1 MQIANVGSIEYHNL
15 SLLQALLWP
24 DQELTKTS
32 LGSLGVRI
40 GYFFRSVPK
49 GEEAW
54 VRFQNIPAVEI
65 AAEDQTRSSPTYTY
79 LLNRHWTKVLLGGN
93 VVNSLS
99 EQILADLSRAPIEYP
114 AAMLQPADS
123 HPQDDMTQNDFRR
136 IADYIPMLRDSIAK
150 RVKEITDK
158 ANRFVEA
165 SRHRDHD
172 LHLTFKMVGEHFNEF
187 AVRFDKVYPK
197 VPKGGLFLG
206 EGAKCEIDIHPDD
219 TLTHNVFNRILVLE
233 KSINRDIRRYERL
246 GEFTEAGLK
255 AFRQEVKTLL
265 YAASH
270 FSKRLYPFDG
280 VHGRQMLEK
289 VADEILRKLHAVG
302 GNIGLDISS
311 WICWQYYEDTTIPP
325 TIRTDEGLDF
335 KEDILNSYTESF
347 INHLTGVLMDIQSP
361 YVRPY
366 SYVVKADPSDGI
378 KVGSIRRSA

>member
-1 MQIANVGSIEYHNL
+1 MQIANVGSIEHHNL

-32 LGSLGVRI
+32 VGSLGVRI

-54 VRFQNIPAVEI
+54 VRFQNIPAVEVTD
-65 AAEDQTRSSPTYTY
+65 EQKTHSSPTYTY

-114 AAMLQPADS
+114 SSWLVPAPA
-123 HPQDDMTQNDFRR
+123 HPQDSMTQNDFRR
-136 IADYIPMLRDSIAK
+136 IADYIPLLRDSIAK

-165 SRHRDHD
+165 SRCRDHD
-172 LHLTFKMVGEHFNEF
+172 LHLTFKMIGEHFTEF
-187 AVRFDKVYPK
+187 AVRFDKVAPL
-197 VPKGGLFLG
+197 VPKGGVFLG
-206 EGAKCEIDIHPDD
+206 EGPKCEIDIHPDD
-219 TLTHNVFNRILVLE
+219 QLTHKVFNRILVLE
-233 KSINRDIRRYERL
+233 KSVNRDIRRFERM

-280 VHGRQMLEK
+280 THGRPILEK
-289 VADEILRKLHAVG
+289 VADDILRKLHAVG

-311 WICWQYYEDTTIPP
+311 WICWQYYDDVNIPP
-325 TIRTDEGLDF
+325 TIRNDEGLDF
-335 KEDILNSYTESF
+335 KEDVLNSYTESF
-347 INHLTGVLMDIQSP
+347 INHLTGVLMDVQSP

-366 SYVVKADPSDGI
+366 SYVVKADPNDGYAI
-378 KVGSIRRSA
+378 GSIRRTA